1 MIPLP
6 PSMQIIEQVR
16 EAGGNDLQFATAAGM
31 KPVDQTTLPGWDD
44 LDRRKQKKVLRKLRV
59 VR

>member
-1 MIPLP
+1 
-6 PSMQIIEQVR
+6 MQIIEQVR